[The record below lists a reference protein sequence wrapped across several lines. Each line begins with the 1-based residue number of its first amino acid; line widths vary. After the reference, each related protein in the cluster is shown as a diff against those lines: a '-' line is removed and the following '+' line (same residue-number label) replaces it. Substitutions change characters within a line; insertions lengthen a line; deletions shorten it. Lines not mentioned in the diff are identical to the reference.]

1 MRFVFWRHAR
11 VFAHDGEG
19 DFQEEGLAFRFC
31 AQVFALTDYRIT
43 SNTAIVSLHVVY
55 VVQRSSTEDAEHAP
69 KKHAIMHS
77 NMPLRRPKCVLTT
90 LLTSKMAR

>member
-1 MRFVFWRHAR
+1 MRFVLWRHAR

-19 DFQEEGLAFRFC
+19 DFQEEGT
-31 AQVFALTDYRIT
+31 QVFALADYQIT

-69 KKHAIMHS
+69 KS
-77 NMPLRRPKCVLTT
+77 MP
-90 LLTSKMAR
+90 

>member
-1 MRFVFWRHAR
+1 MRFVFWCHAR

-43 SNTAIVSLHVVY
+43 SNTAFFVLLRCTKYTTCRETI
-55 VVQRSSTEDAEHAP
+55 AEHAP
-69 KKHAIMHS
+69 KS
-77 NMPLRRPKCVLTT
+77 MP
-90 LLTSKMAR
+90 

>member
-55 VVQRSSTEDAEHAP
+55 VV
-69 KKHAIMHS
+69 
-77 NMPLRRPKCVLTT
+77 
-90 LLTSKMAR
+90 

>member
-19 DFQEEGLAFRFC
+19 DFQEEDLAFKFC
-31 AQVFALTDYRIT
+31 AQVFALADYRIT

-69 KKHAIMHS
+69 KS
-77 NMPLRRPKCVLTT
+77 MP
-90 LLTSKMAR
+90 